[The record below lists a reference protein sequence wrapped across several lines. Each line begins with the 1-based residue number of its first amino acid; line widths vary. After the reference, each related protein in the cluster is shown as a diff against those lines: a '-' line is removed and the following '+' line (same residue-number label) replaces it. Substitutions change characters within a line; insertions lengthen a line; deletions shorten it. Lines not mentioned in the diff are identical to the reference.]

1 MRSGKIGSWNIGVN
15 AIISDNGNVNFE
27 TDGDFKI
34 VTNGNHGIKGTG
46 TKIDIKGITVS
57 INDGAIGVDKSK
69 AHFGLEAGS
78 GLTISQG
85 NMSTTGLSNGIN
97 LNASGGSCSFGGGDN
112 LSLNSTG
119 TTEVKG
125 NKVKITGELEL
136 PSTIKVGNKTF
147 EEYIQKAIE
156 TALNSPS
163 AGIQG
168 SLNAII
174 NKLLSGKQLSISTT
188 SSKTG
193 SSEGH
198 SHSYTKVTGVH
209 F

>member
-1 MRSGKIGSWNIGVN
+1 MLEHT
-15 AIISDNGNVNFE
+15 ADNTLV
-27 TDGDFKI
+27 
-34 VTNGNHGIKGTG
+34 
-46 TKIDIKGITVS
+46 
-57 INDGAIGVDKSK
+57 
-69 AHFGLEAGS
+69 
-78 GLTISQG
+78 
-85 NMSTTGLSNGIN
+85 
-97 LNASGGSCSFGGGDN
+97 
-112 LSLNSTG
+112 
-119 TTEVKG
+119 
-125 NKVKITGELEL
+125 
-136 PSTIKVGNKTF
+136 
-147 EEYIQKAIE
+147 YIQKAIE